1 MQAFNKILVTGGT
14 GFIGAYIIK
23 ALVEKGYRVKAIR
36 RSNTLPFF
44 IDAALLQQVE
54 WVSGDVLDI
63 VALENAMQDCDA
75 VIHAAAMVSFTK
87 EERMDMYK
95 TNVDGTA
102 NVVNTCLLLN
112 IKKLLYVSSVA
123 ALGRTAAGDE
133 VTEEKK
139 WEPSKINTHYAI
151 SKHMAEMELWRAVG
165 EGLNAVV
172 INPSTVLGFGDWKQ
186 SSSAIFRNVYN
197 EFPWYTNGINGFVAV
212 EDVAN
217 AAVLLLE
224 STISNQRFIVNG
236 ENWSF
241 KQLFTSIADGL
252 QKKHP
257 TKEATPFLGEI
268 AWRLEKIKALFTG
281 NKPLLTK
288 ESARV
293 AHSKTYFSNQK
304 ILAALPG
311 FSFTPLQTAIAAA
324 CKKYV
329 NHYGAGNKN

>member
-23 ALVEKGYRVKAIR
+23 ALIEKGYRVKAIR
-36 RSNTLPFF
+36 RSNTVPFF
-44 IDAALLQQVE
+44 IEDAITQQVE
-54 WVSGDVLDI
+54 WVSGDVLDTHS
-63 VALENAMQDCDA
+63 LEAAMQDCDA

-87 EERMDMYK
+87 EERMAMYK

-123 ALGRTAAGDE
+123 ALGRTAVADE

-224 STISNQRFIVNG
+224 STICNQRFIVNG

-241 KQLFTSIADGL
+241 KQLFTTIADGF

-257 TKEATPFLGEI
+257 TKEATPFLGEV
-268 AWRLEKIKALFTG
+268 AWRIEKIKAMFTG

>member
-23 ALVEKGYRVKAIR
+23 ALIEKGYRVKAIR
-36 RSNTLPFF
+36 RSNTVPFF
-44 IDAALLQQVE
+44 IEDAITQQVE
-54 WVSGDVLDI
+54 WVSGDVLDTHS
-63 VALENAMQDCDA
+63 LEAAMQDCDA

-87 EERMDMYK
+87 EERMAMYK

-123 ALGRTAAGDE
+123 ALGRTAVADE

-241 KQLFTSIADGL
+241 KQLFTTIADGF

-257 TKEATPFLGEI
+257 TKEATPFLGEV
-268 AWRLEKIKALFTG
+268 AWRIEKIKAMFTG

-329 NHYGAGNKN
+329 NHYGAGNKI